1 MILLGEKLNSSIP
14 SVLEA
19 IRAKDG
25 EAIRSLASAQEKAGA
40 DFLDINAGMMQ
51 EEETSSLLWMME
63 EVRAVSSL
71 PLVIDSPDPAV
82 SRAAMENY
90 TGPKPILNSVT
101 LDPMR
106 LDPMLELAVQ
116 KNASLVA
123 LCMDNSD
130 CPDETEHRIAAAD
143 ELVETI
149 TAAGLTPEDIYLDP
163 LIHPVSADPEA
174 GKNALRVIRAIRQ
187 KHPQVHIA
195 CGLSNVSY
203 GLPARGL
210 LNRAFLVCAMAAG
223 LDSAILNPLDR
234 ELMSLLRAARALLG
248 EDKYCMDYIESFR
261 EGLLG

>member
-1 MILLGEKLNSSIP
+1 MKILGEKLNSSIP

-19 IRAKDG
+19 IRMRDG
-25 EAIRSLASAQEKAGA
+25 EAIRSLALSQEKAGA
-40 DFLDINAGMMQ
+40 DFLDINAGMLQ
-51 EEETSSLLWMME
+51 EEEAASLLWMME

-71 PLVIDSPDPAV
+71 PLVIDSPDPAAA
-82 SRAAMENY
+82 RAAMERY
-90 TGPKPILNSVT
+90 SGPKPILNSVT
-101 LDPMR
+101 LDPAR
-106 LDPMLELAVQ
+106 LEPMLELAVQ

-130 CPDETEHRIAAAD
+130 CPDEAEHRIAAAD
-143 ELVETI
+143 ELVEQI
-149 TAAGLTPEDIYLDP
+149 TSAGLAPEDIYLDP
-163 LIHPVSADPEA
+163 LIHPISANPEA
-174 GKNALRVIRAIRQ
+174 GKNALYVIRSIRAR
-187 KHPQVHIA
+187 HPKAHIV

-248 EDKYCMDYIESFR
+248 EDEYCMDYIENFR
-261 EGLLG
+261 EGLLV